1 MIPFNCRRRD
11 KTRTPIIRN
20 EDVWAYAEALVGDYK
35 PALLKEPAPLNVPH
49 FLESYLGATID
60 YQDIYFERDGDP
72 IAGATVFNDS
82 LIRVF
87 DRDGECIRTIE
98 VAAGTIIIDNATVA
112 TGNKG
117 FEAFTGLHEGGHF
130 TMHPEVYQKNPNQIC
145 LFEQP
150 KDGSSVVC
158 CRKSTMFGRRWSGR
172 QLTPE
177 QNREHQANSFAA
189 FAAMP
194 RQTFIP
200 LATELI
206 KNAGFSD
213 GIFANDETDWECDW
227 ALEKIC
233 NQLTEAYGTSFTAV
247 KIHLKELDLLM
258 NIHQYR
264 EYKAQTAVS
273 F

>member
-49 FLESYLGATID
+49 FLESYLGATVE
-60 YQDIYFERDGDP
+60 YQDIYYGRDDDP

-82 LIRVF
+82 LIHVF
-87 DRDGECIRTIE
+87 DRDGLCIRTIE
-98 VAAGTIIIDNATVA
+98 VAAGTIIIDNSTVA

-145 LFEQP
+145 LFEKP
-150 KDGSSVVC
+150 KDGSAVVC
-158 CRKSTMFGRRWSGR
+158 CRKSTMFGRHCYGR

-200 LATELI
+200 LATGLI
-206 KNAGFSD
+206 RDAGFSE
-213 GIFANDETDWECDW
+213 GIFVEDEKDWESAY

-233 NQLTEAYGTSFTAV
+233 NKLIEAYGVSLTAA
-247 KIHLKELDLLM
+247 KIHLKELGLLM
-258 NIHQYR
+258 NTYQYADLM
-264 EYKAQTAVS
+264 AQTAM
-273 F
+273 

>member
-20 EDVWAYAEALVGDYK
+20 EDVWEYAEALVGDYK
-35 PALLKEPAPLNVPH
+35 PSLLKEPAPLNVPH
-49 FLESYLGATID
+49 FLESYLGATVE
-60 YQDIYFERDGDP
+60 YQDIYYERDGDP

-87 DRDGECIRTIE
+87 DRDGQCIRTIE
-98 VAAGTIIIDNATVA
+98 VAAGTIIIDNETVA

-130 TMHPEVYQKNPNQIC
+130 TMHPEVYCKNPDQIC
-145 LFEQP
+145 FFEKP
-150 KDGSSVVC
+150 KDGSAVVC
-158 CRKSTMFGRRWSGR
+158 CRKSTMFGRRWTGR

-177 QNREHQANSFAA
+177 QNREHQANTFAA

-200 LATELI
+200 LSKELI
-206 KNAGFSD
+206 RNAGFTD
-213 GIFANDETDWECDW
+213 GIFVEDERDWESAY
-227 ALEKIC
+227 ALE
-233 NQLTEAYGTSFTAV
+233 QLINKLIEAYGVSFTAAR
-247 KIHLKELDLLM
+247 IHLKELGLLM
-258 NIHQYR
+258 NTFQYADL
-264 EYKAQTAVS
+264 KAQTVVS

>member
-1 MIPFNCRRRD
+1 LIPFNCRRRD

-20 EDVWAYAEALVGDYK
+20 QDVWEYAEALIGDYK

-49 FLESYLGATID
+49 FLESYLGATIE
-60 YQDIYFERDGDP
+60 YQDIYFERGGDP

-82 LIRVF
+82 LIQVF
-87 DRDGECIRTIE
+87 DRDGECIRAIE

-117 FEAFTGLHEGGHF
+117 FEAFTGLHEAGHF
-130 TMHPEVYQKNPNQIC
+130 TMHPEVYRKDPNQIC

-150 KDGSSVVC
+150 KDGTAVVC
-158 CRKSTMFGRRWSGR
+158 CRKSTMFGRHWSGR
-172 QLTPE
+172 RLTPE
-177 QNREHQANSFAA
+177 QNREHQANTFAA

-206 KNAGFSD
+206 RGEGCSD
-213 GIFANDETDWECDW
+213 GIFPLDDGDWESYAAFERIANRLC
-227 ALEKIC
+227 E
-233 NQLTEAYGTSFTAV
+233 TYGTSFTAV
-247 KIHLKELDLLM
+247 KIHLKELGLLM
-258 NIHQYR
+258 NIH
-264 EYKAQTAVS
+264 EYEELKAQTAVS
-273 F
+273 Y